1 MSWENKRI
9 WLKFLSLFSVIRGY
23 NILII
28 IIAQYL
34 ASIFIM
40 AYHLPLSQVVFDINL
55 FLIVVSTALA
65 IASGYLINN
74 FYDSEKDL
82 INRPSKTLLD
92 NFVSQKTKLSVYF
105 ILNFLSVIIASYI
118 SFKAVLF
125 FSSYIFLL
133 WLYSHKIKR
142 YPFLGTLTAGLVAIL
157 PFFIIFVYYR
167 NFEEVIIV
175 HAVFLFFIILIRELV
190 KDLENLKGDFTLDYS
205 TIPVK
210 YSVEFTKKL
219 ISVLVISTIVPALI
233 LILFFDSGYMDYYFL
248 LCVVLLIIFLWQLW
262 RSEQRPHYLI
272 LHNLLKFVIVLGVF
286 SIMLIDIETL
296 IKRFF

>member
-1 MSWENKRI
+1 MSRENRRL

-28 IIAQYL
+28 ILAQYL
-34 ASIFIM
+34 ASVFIM
-40 AYHLPLSQVVFDINL
+40 ARHLAIKQVVLDINL
-55 FLIVVSTALA
+55 FLIVISTALA
-65 IASGYLINN
+65 IASGYIINH

-82 INRPSKTLLD
+82 INRPKKTLLD
-92 NFVSQKTKLSVYF
+92 NYVSQKTKLGVYF
-105 ILNFLSVIIASYI
+105 TLNFLSVIIASYV

-125 FSSYIFLL
+125 FSFYIFVL

-142 YPFLGTLTAGLVAIL
+142 YPFLGTLTAGIVAIL

-167 NFEEVIIV
+167 NFEAVIIV

-190 KDLENLKGDFTLDYS
+190 KDLENIKGDFTLDYS

-210 YSVEFTKKL
+210 YNVAFTKRL
-219 ISVLVISTIVPALI
+219 ISILVISTIIPALI
-233 LILFFDSGYMDYYFL
+233 LVLYFDSGYMDYYFL
-248 LCVVLLIIFLWQLW
+248 LCVVLLIIFLLQLW
-262 RSEQRPHYLI
+262 RSEQKIHYLF

-286 SIMLIDIETL
+286 SIILIDLEAVV
-296 IKRFF
+296 KRLF

>member
-1 MSWENKRI
+1 MSRENKRL

-28 IIAQYL
+28 VIAQYL

-40 AYHLPLSQVVFDINL
+40 AHHLPVKQVVLDSNL
-55 FLIVVSTALA
+55 FLIVISTALA
-65 IASGYLINN
+65 IGSGYLINN

-82 INRPSKTLLD
+82 INRPKKTLLD
-92 NFVSQKTKLSVYF
+92 NYVSQKTKLGVYF
-105 ILNFLSVIIASYI
+105 VLNFLSVIIASYV

-125 FSSYIFLL
+125 FSLYIFTL

-167 NFEEVIIV
+167 NFEAVIIV

-210 YSVEFTKKL
+210 YSVNYTKRL
-219 ISVLVISTIVPALI
+219 ISILVISTIIPALI
-233 LILFFDSGYMDYYFL
+233 LVLYFDSGYMDYYFL
-248 LCVVLLIIFLWQLW
+248 LCVVLLIIFLLQLW
-262 RSEQRPHYLI
+262 RSEQKIHYLL

-286 SIMLIDIETL
+286 SIVLIDFEAVIRRL
-296 IKRFF
+296 F

>member
-1 MSWENKRI
+1 MSRENKRF

-28 IIAQYL
+28 VLAQYF

-40 AYHLPLSQVVFDINL
+40 AHHLPVPEVVLDINL

-82 INRPSKTLLD
+82 INRPKKTLLD
-92 NFVSQKTKLSVYF
+92 NYVSQKTKLGVYF
-105 ILNFLSVIIASYI
+105 ILNFLSVIIASYV

-142 YPFLGTLTAGLVAIL
+142 YPFLGTFTAGISAIL
-157 PFFIIFVYYR
+157 PFFVIFVYYQ
-167 NFEEVIIV
+167 NFEAVIIV

-190 KDLENLKGDFTLDYS
+190 KDLENLKGDFTLDYA

-210 YSVEFTKKL
+210 FSVGFTKRL
-219 ISVLVISTIVPALI
+219 ISILVISTIIPALI
-233 LILFFDSGYMDYYFL
+233 LVLYFDSGYMDYYFL
-248 LCVVLLIIFLWQLW
+248 TCVVLLIIFLVQLW
-262 RSEQRPHYLI
+262 QSEAKIHYLI
-272 LHNLLKFVIVLGVF
+272 LHNLLKFIIVLGVF
-286 SIMLIDIETL
+286 SIVLIDVDEV
-296 IKRFF
+296 IKPLF

>member
-1 MSWENKRI
+1 MSRENKRL

-40 AYHLPLSQVVFDINL
+40 AHHLPIRQVVLDVNL
-55 FLIVVSTALA
+55 FLIVISTALA

-82 INRPSKTLLD
+82 INRPQKTLLD
-92 NFVSQKTKLSVYF
+92 NYVSQKTKLGVYF
-105 ILNFLSVIIASYI
+105 TLNFLSVIIASYV

-125 FSSYIFLL
+125 YSIYIFIL
-133 WLYSHKIKR
+133 WLYSHKLKR
-142 YPFLGTLTAGLVAIL
+142 YPFLGTLTAGVVAIL

-210 YSVEFTKKL
+210 YNVTFTKRL
-219 ISVLVISTIVPALI
+219 ISILVISTIIPALI
-233 LILFFDSGYMDYYFL
+233 LVLYFDSGYMDYYFL
-248 LCVVLLIIFLWQLW
+248 LCVVLLIIFLFQLW
-262 RSEQRPHYLI
+262 RSEQKIHYLV

-286 SIMLIDIETL
+286 SIMLIDIEEVL
-296 IKRFF
+296 KRIF

>member
-1 MSWENKRI
+1 MSRENKRF

-28 IIAQYL
+28 VLAQYF

-40 AYHLPLSQVVFDINL
+40 AHHLPVPEVVLDINL
-55 FLIVVSTALA
+55 FLIVISTALA

-82 INRPSKTLLD
+82 INRPKKTLLD
-92 NFVSQKTKLSVYF
+92 NYVSQKTKLGVYF
-105 ILNFLSVIIASYI
+105 TLNFLSVIIASYV

-142 YPFLGTLTAGLVAIL
+142 YPFLGTFTAGISAIL

-167 NFEEVIIV
+167 NFEAVIIV

-190 KDLENLKGDFTLDYS
+190 KDLENLKGDFTLDYA

-210 YSVEFTKKL
+210 FSVSFTKQL
-219 ISVLVISTIVPALI
+219 ISILVISTIIPALI
-233 LILFFDSGYMDYYFL
+233 LVLYFDSGYMDYYFL
-248 LCVVLLIIFLWQLW
+248 TCVVLLIIFLVQLW
-262 RSEQRPHYLI
+262 QSEAKIHYLI

-286 SIMLIDIETL
+286 SIVLIDVDEVINRL
-296 IKRFF
+296 F

>member
-40 AYHLPLSQVVFDINL
+40 AYHLPLRQVVLDLNL

-92 NFVSQKTKLSVYF
+92 NYLSQKTKLSVYF

-133 WLYSHKIKR
+133 WLYSHKLKR
-142 YPFLGTLTAGLVAIL
+142 YPFLGTLTAGLAAIL

-233 LILFFDSGYMDYYFL
+233 LILYFDSGYMDYYFL

-262 RSEQRPHYLI
+262 RSKQKPHYLI

>member
-1 MSWENKRI
+1 MSRENKRF

-28 IIAQYL
+28 VLAQYF

-40 AYHLPLSQVVFDINL
+40 AHHLPVPEVVLDINL
-55 FLIVVSTALA
+55 FLIVDSTALA

-82 INRPSKTLLD
+82 INRPKKTLLD
-92 NFVSQKTKLSVYF
+92 NYVSQKTKLGVYF
-105 ILNFLSVIIASYI
+105 ILNFLSVIIASYV

-142 YPFLGTLTAGLVAIL
+142 YPFLGTFTAGISAIL
-157 PFFIIFVYYR
+157 PFFVIFVYYQ
-167 NFEEVIIV
+167 NFEAVIIV

-190 KDLENLKGDFTLDYS
+190 KDLENLKGDFTLDYA

-210 YSVEFTKKL
+210 FSVGFTKRL
-219 ISVLVISTIVPALI
+219 ISILVISTIIPALI
-233 LILFFDSGYMDYYFL
+233 LVLYFDSGYMDYYFL
-248 LCVVLLIIFLWQLW
+248 TCVVLLIIFLVQLW
-262 RSEQRPHYLI
+262 QSEAKIHYLI

-286 SIMLIDIETL
+286 SIVLIDVDEV
-296 IKRFF
+296 IKRLF

>member
-9 WLKFLSLFSVIRGY
+9 WLKFLSLFSVSRGY

-40 AYHLPLSQVVFDINL
+40 AYHLPLKQVILDLNL
-55 FLIVVSTALA
+55 FLIVLSTALA

-92 NFVSQKTKLSVYF
+92 NYVSQKTKLSIYF

-133 WLYSHKIKR
+133 WLYSHKLKR

-190 KDLENLKGDFTLDYS
+190 KDLENLKGDFTFDYT

-210 YSVEFTKKL
+210 YSVVFTKKL

-262 RSEQRPHYLI
+262 KSEQKPHYLL
-272 LHNLLKFVIVLGVF
+272 LHNLLKFIIVLGVF

>member
-1 MSWENKRI
+1 
-9 WLKFLSLFSVIRGY
+9 
-23 NILII
+23 
-28 IIAQYL
+28 
-34 ASIFIM
+34 
-40 AYHLPLSQVVFDINL
+40 
-55 FLIVVSTALA
+55 
-65 IASGYLINN
+65 
-74 FYDSEKDL
+74 
-82 INRPSKTLLD
+82 
-92 NFVSQKTKLSVYF
+92 
-105 ILNFLSVIIASYI
+105 
-118 SFKAVLF
+118 
-125 FSSYIFLL
+125 
-133 WLYSHKIKR
+133 LYSHKLKR

-190 KDLENLKGDFTLDYS
+190 KDLENLKGDFTLDYT

-210 YSVEFTKKL
+210 YSVVFTKKL

-262 RSEQRPHYLI
+262 KSEQKPHYLL
-272 LHNLLKFVIVLGVF
+272 LHNLLKFIIVLGVF

>member
-40 AYHLPLSQVVFDINL
+40 AYHLPLNQVVFDINL

-92 NFVSQKTKLSVYF
+92 NYVSQKTKLSVYF

-296 IKRFF
+296 IKSFF

>member
-1 MSWENKRI
+1 MSRENKRF

-28 IIAQYL
+28 VLAQYF

-40 AYHLPLSQVVFDINL
+40 AHHLPVPEVVLDINL

-82 INRPSKTLLD
+82 INRPKKTLLD
-92 NFVSQKTKLSVYF
+92 NYVSQKTKLGVYF
-105 ILNFLSVIIASYI
+105 TLNFLSVIIASYV

-142 YPFLGTLTAGLVAIL
+142 YPFLGTFTAGISAIL
-157 PFFIIFVYYR
+157 PFFIIFVYYQ
-167 NFEEVIIV
+167 NFEAVIIV

-190 KDLENLKGDFTLDYS
+190 KDLENLKGDFTLDYA

-210 YSVEFTKKL
+210 FSVAFTKRL
-219 ISVLVISTIVPALI
+219 ISILVISTIIPALI
-233 LILFFDSGYMDYYFL
+233 LVLYFDSGYMDYYFL
-248 LCVVLLIIFLWQLW
+248 TCVVLLIIFLVQLW
-262 RSEQRPHYLI
+262 QSEAKIHYLI

-286 SIMLIDIETL
+286 SIVLIDVDEV
-296 IKRFF
+296 IKRLF

>member
-1 MSWENKRI
+1 MSRENKRL

-28 IIAQYL
+28 TIAQYL
-34 ASIFIM
+34 ASMFIM
-40 AYHLPLSQVVFDINL
+40 AHHLPIQEVVLDPNL
-55 FLIVVSTALA
+55 FFLVVSTALA

-82 INRPSKTLLD
+82 INRPKKTLLD
-92 NFVSQKTKLSVYF
+92 NYVSQKTKLGVYF
-105 ILNFLSVIIASYI
+105 TLNLLSVIIASYV

-125 FSSYIFLL
+125 FSFYIFIL

-167 NFEEVIIV
+167 NFEAVIIV
-175 HAVFLFFIILIRELV
+175 HAIFLFFIILIRELV

-210 YSVEFTKKL
+210 YNVKFTKRL
-219 ISVLVISTIVPALI
+219 ISILVISTIIPALI
-233 LILFFDSGYMDYYFL
+233 LVLYFDSGYMDYYFL
-248 LCVVLLIIFLWQLW
+248 ICVVLLIFFLFQVW
-262 RSEQRPHYLI
+262 RSDQKIHYLV

-286 SIMLIDIETL
+286 SIVLIDIEAVIRRL
-296 IKRFF
+296 F

>member
-1 MSWENKRI
+1 MSRENKRL

-23 NILII
+23 NILVIV
-28 IIAQYL
+28 IAQYL

-40 AYHLPLSQVVFDINL
+40 AHHLPIKEVVLDSHL

-82 INRPSKTLLD
+82 INRPAKTILD
-92 NFVSQKTKLSVYF
+92 NYVSQKTKLGVYF
-105 ILNFLSVIIASYI
+105 TINFLSVIIASSI

-125 FSSYIFLL
+125 FSGYIFML
-133 WLYSHKIKR
+133 WLYSHKLKR
-142 YPFLGTLTAGLVAIL
+142 YPFLGTLTAGVVAIL

-167 NFEEVIIV
+167 NFEAVIFV

-190 KDLENLKGDFTLDYS
+190 KDLENLKGDFTLDYA

-210 YSVEFTKKL
+210 YSVSFTKKL
-219 ISVLVISTIVPALI
+219 ISILVISTIIPALV
-233 LILFFDSGYMDYYFL
+233 LVLYFDSGYMDYYFL
-248 LCVVLLIIFLWQLW
+248 LCVALLVVFLGQLW
-262 RSEQRPHYLI
+262 RSEQKIHYLL

-286 SIMLIDIETL
+286 SIMLIDIEAVIRRL
-296 IKRFF
+296 F

>member
-1 MSWENKRI
+1 MSRENKRF

-28 IIAQYL
+28 VLAQYF

-40 AYHLPLSQVVFDINL
+40 AHHLPVPEVVLDINL

-82 INRPSKTLLD
+82 INRPKKTLLD
-92 NFVSQKTKLSVYF
+92 NYVSQKTKLGVYF
-105 ILNFLSVIIASYI
+105 TLNFLSVIIASYV

-142 YPFLGTLTAGLVAIL
+142 YPFLGTFTAGISAIL
-157 PFFIIFVYYR
+157 PFFIIFVYYQ
-167 NFEEVIIV
+167 NFEAVIIV

-190 KDLENLKGDFTLDYS
+190 KDLENLKGDFTLDYA

-210 YSVEFTKKL
+210 FSVGFTKRL
-219 ISVLVISTIVPALI
+219 ISILVISTIIPALI
-233 LILFFDSGYMDYYFL
+233 LVLYFDSGYMDYYFL
-248 LCVVLLIIFLWQLW
+248 TCVVLLIIFLVQLW
-262 RSEQRPHYLI
+262 QSEAKIHYLI

-286 SIMLIDIETL
+286 SIVLIDLDEV
-296 IKRFF
+296 IKRLF

>member
-1 MSWENKRI
+1 MSRENKRL

-28 IIAQYL
+28 ILAQYL
-34 ASIFIM
+34 ASVFIM
-40 AYHLPLSQVVFDINL
+40 AYHLPVKQVLLDPNL
-55 FLIVVSTALA
+55 FLIVISTALA

-82 INRPSKTLLD
+82 INRPTKTLLD
-92 NFVSQKTKLSVYF
+92 NYVSQKTKLGVYF
-105 ILNFLSVIIASYI
+105 TLNFLSVIIASYV

-125 FSSYIFLL
+125 FSLYIFIL
-133 WLYSHKIKR
+133 WLYSHKLKR

-167 NFEEVIIV
+167 NFESVIIV

-190 KDLENLKGDFTLDYS
+190 KDLENLKGDFTLDYA

-210 YSVEFTKKL
+210 YSVKFTKRL
-219 ISVLVISTIVPALI
+219 ISVLVISTIIPALI
-233 LILFFDSGYMDYYFL
+233 LVLYFDSGYMDYYFM
-248 LCVVLLIIFLWQLW
+248 LCVVLLIIFLFQVW
-262 RSEQRPHYLI
+262 RSEQKIHYLV

-286 SIMLIDIETL
+286 SIVLIDIEAVIRRL
-296 IKRFF
+296 F

>member
-1 MSWENKRI
+1 
-9 WLKFLSLFSVIRGY
+9 
-23 NILII
+23 
-28 IIAQYL
+28 
-34 ASIFIM
+34 
-40 AYHLPLSQVVFDINL
+40 VVFDINL

-92 NFVSQKTKLSVYF
+92 NYVSQKTKLSVYF

-296 IKRFF
+296 IKSFF

>member
-1 MSWENKRI
+1 MSRENKRL

-28 IIAQYL
+28 TIAQYL
-34 ASIFIM
+34 ASMFIM
-40 AYHLPLSQVVFDINL
+40 AHHLPVQEVVLDPNL
-55 FLIVVSTALA
+55 FFLVVSTALA

-82 INRPSKTLLD
+82 INRPRKTLLD
-92 NFVSQKTKLSVYF
+92 NYVSQKTKLGVYF
-105 ILNFLSVIIASYI
+105 TLNLLSIIIASYV

-125 FSSYIFLL
+125 FSFYIFIL

-167 NFEEVIIV
+167 NFEAVIIV

-210 YSVEFTKKL
+210 YSVKFTKRL
-219 ISVLVISTIVPALI
+219 ISILVISTIIPALI
-233 LILFFDSGYMDYYFL
+233 LVLYFDSGYMDYYFL
-248 LCVVLLIIFLWQLW
+248 ICVVLLIIFLFQVW
-262 RSEQRPHYLI
+262 RSDQKIHYLV

-286 SIMLIDIETL
+286 SIVLIDIEAVINRL
-296 IKRFF
+296 F

>member
-1 MSWENKRI
+1 MSRENKRF

-28 IIAQYL
+28 VLAQYF

-40 AYHLPLSQVVFDINL
+40 AHHLPVPEVVLDINL

-82 INRPSKTLLD
+82 INRPKKTLLD
-92 NFVSQKTKLSVYF
+92 NYVSQKTKLGVYF
-105 ILNFLSVIIASYI
+105 TLNFLSVIIASYV

-142 YPFLGTLTAGLVAIL
+142 YPFLGTFTAGISAIL
-157 PFFIIFVYYR
+157 PFFVIFVYYQ
-167 NFEEVIIV
+167 NFEAVIIV

-190 KDLENLKGDFTLDYS
+190 KDLENLKGDFTLDYA

-210 YSVEFTKKL
+210 FSVGFTKRL
-219 ISVLVISTIVPALI
+219 ISILVISTIIPALI
-233 LILFFDSGYMDYYFL
+233 LVLYFDSGYMDYYFL
-248 LCVVLLIIFLWQLW
+248 TCVVLLIIFLVQLW
-262 RSEQRPHYLI
+262 QSEAKIHYLI

-286 SIMLIDIETL
+286 SIVLIDVDEV
-296 IKRFF
+296 IKRLF

>member
-1 MSWENKRI
+1 
-9 WLKFLSLFSVIRGY
+9 
-23 NILII
+23 
-28 IIAQYL
+28 
-34 ASIFIM
+34 M
-40 AYHLPLSQVVFDINL
+40 AHHLPVPEVVLDINL

-82 INRPSKTLLD
+82 INRPKKTLLD
-92 NFVSQKTKLSVYF
+92 NYVSQKTKLGVYF
-105 ILNFLSVIIASYI
+105 TLNFLSVIIASYV

-142 YPFLGTLTAGLVAIL
+142 YPFLGTFTAGISAIL
-157 PFFIIFVYYR
+157 PFFIIFVYYQ
-167 NFEEVIIV
+167 NFEAVIIV

-190 KDLENLKGDFTLDYS
+190 KDLENLKGDFTLDYA

-210 YSVEFTKKL
+210 FSVGFTKRL
-219 ISVLVISTIVPALI
+219 ISILVISTIIPALI
-233 LILFFDSGYMDYYFL
+233 LVLYFDSGYMDYYFL
-248 LCVVLLIIFLWQLW
+248 TCVVLLIIFLVQLW
-262 RSEQRPHYLI
+262 QSEAKIHYLI

-286 SIMLIDIETL
+286 SIILIDVDEV
-296 IKRFF
+296 IKRLF

>member
-1 MSWENKRI
+1 MSRENRHL
-9 WLKFLSLFSVIRGY
+9 WLKFLSLFSVVRGY

-28 IIAQYL
+28 VIAQYL

-40 AYHLPLSQVVFDINL
+40 ARHLPLKQVLLNLDL
-55 FLIVVSTALA
+55 FLIVISTSLA

-82 INRPSKTLLD
+82 INRPKKTLLD
-92 NFVSQKTKLSVYF
+92 NYVSQKTKLGVYF
-105 ILNFLSVIIASYI
+105 LLNFLCVIIASYI

-125 FSSYIFLL
+125 FSGYIFLI
-133 WLYSHKIKR
+133 WLYSHKLKR
-142 YPFLGTLTAGLVAIL
+142 YPFLGTFTAGILAIL
-157 PFFIIFVYYR
+157 PFFVIFVYYK
-167 NFEEVIIV
+167 NYEAVIIV

-210 YSVEFTKKL
+210 YSVNYTKRL
-219 ISVLVISTIVPALI
+219 ISVLVISTIIPALI
-233 LILFFDSGYMDYYFL
+233 LVIYFDSGYMDYYFL
-248 LCVVLLIIFLWQLW
+248 LCVVVLIIFLLQLW
-262 RSEQRPHYLI
+262 RSEQKIHYLL

-286 SIMLIDIETL
+286 SIVLIDFEAVL
-296 IKRFF
+296 KRLF

>member
-1 MSWENKRI
+1 MSRENKRL

-28 IIAQYL
+28 VIAQYL

-40 AYHLPLSQVVFDINL
+40 AHHLPVKQVVLDSNL
-55 FLIVVSTALA
+55 FLIVISTALA
-65 IASGYLINN
+65 IGSGYLINN

-82 INRPSKTLLD
+82 INRPKKTLLD
-92 NFVSQKTKLSVYF
+92 NYVSQKTKLGVYF
-105 ILNFLSVIIASYI
+105 VLNFLSVIIASYV

-125 FSSYIFLL
+125 FSLYIFTL

-167 NFEEVIIV
+167 NFEAVIIV

-210 YSVEFTKKL
+210 YSVTYTKRL
-219 ISVLVISTIVPALI
+219 ISILVISTIIPALI
-233 LILFFDSGYMDYYFL
+233 LVLYFDSGYMDYYFL
-248 LCVVLLIIFLWQLW
+248 LCVVLLIIFLFQIW
-262 RSEQRPHYLI
+262 RSEQKIHYLF

-286 SIMLIDIETL
+286 SIVLIDIEAVIRRL
-296 IKRFF
+296 F

>member
-40 AYHLPLSQVVFDINL
+40 AYHLPLSQVVLDINL

-92 NFVSQKTKLSVYF
+92 NYVSLKTKLSVYF
-105 ILNFLSVIIASYI
+105 VLNFLSVIIASYI

-248 LCVVLLIIFLWQLW
+248 LCVILLIIFLWQLW
-262 RSEQRPHYLI
+262 RSEQRPDYLI

>member
-1 MSWENKRI
+1 MSRENKRF

-28 IIAQYL
+28 VLAQYF

-40 AYHLPLSQVVFDINL
+40 AHHLPVPEVVLDINL

-82 INRPSKTLLD
+82 INRPKKTLLD
-92 NFVSQKTKLSVYF
+92 NYVSQKTKLGVYF
-105 ILNFLSVIIASYI
+105 ILNFLSVIIASYV

-142 YPFLGTLTAGLVAIL
+142 YPFLGTFTAGISAIL
-157 PFFIIFVYYR
+157 PFFVIFVYYQ
-167 NFEEVIIV
+167 NFEAVIIV

-190 KDLENLKGDFTLDYS
+190 KDLENLKGDFTLDYA

-210 YSVEFTKKL
+210 FSVGFTKRL
-219 ISVLVISTIVPALI
+219 ISILVISTIIPALI
-233 LILFFDSGYMDYYFL
+233 LVLYFDSGYMDYYFL
-248 LCVVLLIIFLWQLW
+248 TCVVLLIIFLVQLW
-262 RSEQRPHYLI
+262 QSEAKIHYLI

-286 SIMLIDIETL
+286 SIVLIDVDEV
-296 IKRFF
+296 IKRLF

>member
-9 WLKFLSLFSVIRGY
+9 WLKFLSLFSVSRGY

-40 AYHLPLSQVVFDINL
+40 AYHLPLKQVILDLNL
-55 FLIVVSTALA
+55 FLIVLSTALA

-92 NFVSQKTKLSVYF
+92 NYVSQKTKLSIYF

-133 WLYSHKIKR
+133 WLYSHKLKR

-190 KDLENLKGDFTLDYS
+190 KDLENLKGDFTLDYT

-210 YSVEFTKKL
+210 YSVVFTKKL

-262 RSEQRPHYLI
+262 KSEQKPHYLL
-272 LHNLLKFVIVLGVF
+272 LHNLLKFIIVLGVF

>member
-1 MSWENKRI
+1 MSRENKRL

-28 IIAQYL
+28 VIAQYL

-40 AYHLPLSQVVFDINL
+40 AHHLPVKQVVLDSNL
-55 FLIVVSTALA
+55 FLIVISTALA
-65 IASGYLINN
+65 IGSGYLINN

-82 INRPSKTLLD
+82 INRPKKTLLD
-92 NFVSQKTKLSVYF
+92 NYVSQKTKLGVYF
-105 ILNFLSVIIASYI
+105 VLNFLSVIIASYV

-125 FSSYIFLL
+125 FSLYIFTL

-167 NFEEVIIV
+167 NFEAVIIV

-210 YSVEFTKKL
+210 YSVNYTKRL
-219 ISVLVISTIVPALI
+219 ISVLVISTIIPALI
-233 LILFFDSGYMDYYFL
+233 LVLYFDSGYMDYYFL
-248 LCVVLLIIFLWQLW
+248 LCVVLLIIFLLQLW
-262 RSEQRPHYLI
+262 RSEQKIHYLL

-286 SIMLIDIETL
+286 SIVLIDFEAVIRRL
-296 IKRFF
+296 F

>member
-1 MSWENKRI
+1 MSRENKRL

-28 IIAQYL
+28 ILAQYL
-34 ASIFIM
+34 ASVFIM
-40 AYHLPLSQVVFDINL
+40 AYHLPVKQVLLDSNL
-55 FLIVVSTALA
+55 FLIVISTALA

-82 INRPSKTLLD
+82 INRPTKTLLD
-92 NFVSQKTKLSVYF
+92 NYVSQKTKLGVYF
-105 ILNFLSVIIASYI
+105 TLNFLSVIIASYV

-125 FSSYIFLL
+125 FSLYIFIL
-133 WLYSHKIKR
+133 WLYSHKLKR

-167 NFEEVIIV
+167 NFESVIIV

-190 KDLENLKGDFTLDYS
+190 KDLENLKGDFTLDYA

-210 YSVEFTKKL
+210 YSVKFTKRL
-219 ISVLVISTIVPALI
+219 ISVLVISTIIPALI
-233 LILFFDSGYMDYYFL
+233 LVLYFDSGYMDYYFM
-248 LCVVLLIIFLWQLW
+248 LCVVLLIIFLFQVW
-262 RSEQRPHYLI
+262 RSEQKIHYLV

-286 SIMLIDIETL
+286 SIVLIDIEAVIRRL
-296 IKRFF
+296 F

>member
-1 MSWENKRI
+1 MSRENKRL

-28 IIAQYL
+28 ILAQYL
-34 ASIFIM
+34 ASVFIM
-40 AYHLPLSQVVFDINL
+40 AYHLPVKQVLLDLNL
-55 FLIVVSTALA
+55 FLIVISTALA

-82 INRPSKTLLD
+82 INRPTKTLLD
-92 NFVSQKTKLSVYF
+92 NYVSQKTKLGVYF
-105 ILNFLSVIIASYI
+105 TLNFLSVIIASYV

-125 FSSYIFLL
+125 FSLYIFIL
-133 WLYSHKIKR
+133 WLYSHKLKR

-167 NFEEVIIV
+167 NFESVIIV

-190 KDLENLKGDFTLDYS
+190 KDLENLKGDFTLDYA

-210 YSVEFTKKL
+210 YSVKFTKRL
-219 ISVLVISTIVPALI
+219 ISVLVISTIIPALI
-233 LILFFDSGYMDYYFL
+233 LVLYFDSGYMDYYFM
-248 LCVVLLIIFLWQLW
+248 LCVVLLIIFLFQVW
-262 RSEQRPHYLI
+262 RSEQKIHYLV

-286 SIMLIDIETL
+286 SIVLIDIEAVIRRL
-296 IKRFF
+296 F

>member
-1 MSWENKRI
+1 MSRENKRF

-28 IIAQYL
+28 VLAQYF

-40 AYHLPLSQVVFDINL
+40 AHHLPVPEVVLDINL

-82 INRPSKTLLD
+82 INRPKKTLLD
-92 NFVSQKTKLSVYF
+92 NYVSQKTKLGVYF
-105 ILNFLSVIIASYI
+105 TLNFLSVIIASYV

-142 YPFLGTLTAGLVAIL
+142 YPFLGTFTAGISAIL
-157 PFFIIFVYYR
+157 PFFIIFVYYQ
-167 NFEEVIIV
+167 NFEAVIIV

-190 KDLENLKGDFTLDYS
+190 KDLENLKGDFTLDYA

-210 YSVEFTKKL
+210 FSVGFTKRL
-219 ISVLVISTIVPALI
+219 ISILVISTIIPALI
-233 LILFFDSGYMDYYFL
+233 LVLYFDSGYMDYYFL
-248 LCVVLLIIFLWQLW
+248 TCVVLLIIFLVQLW
-262 RSEQRPHYLI
+262 QSEAKIHYLI

-286 SIMLIDIETL
+286 SIILIDVDEV
-296 IKRFF
+296 IKRLF

>member
-1 MSWENKRI
+1 MSRENKRF

-28 IIAQYL
+28 VLAQYF

-40 AYHLPLSQVVFDINL
+40 AHHLPVPEVVLDINL

-82 INRPSKTLLD
+82 INRPKKTLLD
-92 NFVSQKTKLSVYF
+92 NYVSQKTKLGVYF
-105 ILNFLSVIIASYI
+105 TLNFLSVIVASYV

-142 YPFLGTLTAGLVAIL
+142 YPFLGTFTAGISAIL
-157 PFFIIFVYYR
+157 PFFVIFVYYQ
-167 NFEEVIIV
+167 NFEAVIIV

-190 KDLENLKGDFTLDYS
+190 KDLENLKGDFTLDYA

-210 YSVEFTKKL
+210 FSVGFTKRL
-219 ISVLVISTIVPALI
+219 ISILVISTIIPALI
-233 LILFFDSGYMDYYFL
+233 LVLYFDSGYMDYYFL
-248 LCVVLLIIFLWQLW
+248 TCVVLLIIFLVQLW
-262 RSEQRPHYLI
+262 QSEAKIHYLI

-286 SIMLIDIETL
+286 SIVLIDVDEV
-296 IKRFF
+296 IKRLF

>member
-9 WLKFLSLFSVIRGY
+9 WLKFLSLFSVSRGY

-40 AYHLPLSQVVFDINL
+40 AYHLPLKQVILDPNL
-55 FLIVVSTALA
+55 FLIVLSTALA
-65 IASGYLINN
+65 IASGYLVNN

-92 NFVSQKTKLSVYF
+92 NYVSQKTKLSIYF

-133 WLYSHKIKR
+133 WLYSHKLKR

-190 KDLENLKGDFTLDYS
+190 KDLENLKGDFTLDYT

-210 YSVEFTKKL
+210 YSVVFTKKL

-262 RSEQRPHYLI
+262 KSEQKPHYLL
-272 LHNLLKFVIVLGVF
+272 LHNLLKFIIVLGVF